1 MDEFD
6 AFEEFDVYAE
16 FEDIC
21 ELELEPMDDY
31 PLSD

>member
-6 AFEEFDVYAE
+6 VSTE

-31 PLSD
+31 SSFDDE